1 MFATSLL
8 LFTARSSRVERGCRS
23 APDRAECERCAT
35 LDGGEP
41 PPFKTCANEILNAS
55 ISVHYGVPDRVS
67 NSIRQHGSWDFPL
80 SNLINNDLK
89 KFPGTHFLDVGSNV
103 GWFSLLAASVGARVT
118 AVEANDDT

>member
-1 MFATSLL
+1 MFVALL
-8 LFTARSSRVERGCRS
+8 LPFTSRVARGCQS

-35 LDGGEP
+35 LDVP